1 MRPVSGPT
9 LVVAALLTSPAL
21 AGAATG
27 TLPLDVALTRY
38 LLVVGLCWVL
48 LAAAAEWLWAEPGTV
63 APGEPSPG
71 SVPEA
76 DRQATDPAPRDP
88 DPA

>member
-27 TLPLDVALTRY
+27 ALPLDVALTRY

-48 LAAAAEWLWAEPGTV
+48 LTAASEWLWGEPEPV
-63 APGEPSPG
+63 ATGEPSPA
-71 SVPEA
+71 SLTEA
-76 DRQATDPAPRDP
+76 DHQAP
-88 DPA
+88 DPGTDGH

>member
-21 AGAATG
+21 ADAAAGA
-27 TLPLDVALTRY
+27 LPLDVALTRY

-48 LAAAAEWLWAEPGTV
+48 LTAASEWLWGEPDPV
-63 APGEPSPG
+63 ATGEPSSASPAEVDHQAADPG
-71 SVPEA
+71 
-76 DRQATDPAPRDP
+76 TDGH
-88 DPA
+88 

>member
-48 LAAAAEWLWAEPGTV
+48 LAAAAEWLWAEPSPAAT
-63 APGEPSPG
+63 GEPSPG
-71 SVPEA
+71 PVPDA
-76 DRQATDPAPRDP
+76 DRQATDPGTDRP
-88 DPA
+88 

>member
-27 TLPLDVALTRY
+27 ALPLDVALTRY

-48 LAAAAEWLWAEPGTV
+48 LTAAAEWLWTEPSPAAT
-63 APGEPSPG
+63 GEPSPA
-71 SVPEA
+71 SVPDA
-76 DRQATDPAPRDP
+76 DRQATETGTD
-88 DPA
+88 

>member
-1 MRPVSGPT
+1 MRPVTGPT

-21 AGAATG
+21 ADAATG

-48 LAAAAEWLWAEPGTV
+48 LSAASEWLWAEP
-63 APGEPSPG
+63 EPAATAEPPPG
-71 SVPEA
+71 SVPDA
-76 DRQATDPAPRDP
+76 GAQAVDPGTDGH
-88 DPA
+88 

>member
-21 AGAATG
+21 VGAATG
-27 TLPLDVALTRY
+27 AMPLDVALSRY

-48 LAAAAEWLWAEPGTV
+48 LSAASEWLWSAPEPAASGEPAPGSEPDADGRVTDPGTV
-63 APGEPSPG
+63 GH
-71 SVPEA
+71 
-76 DRQATDPAPRDP
+76 
-88 DPA
+88 